1 MAALRPATAMWGK
14 GSSKLDPAADG
25 FVDSFYE
32 QTPIDPAWDL
42 EEKTEMIMDF
52 ITQQQVPEEAGPA
65 VVPYVPRGG

>member
-1 MAALRPATAMWGK
+1 MWGK

-52 ITQQQVPEEAGPA
+52 ITQQQVPEEAAAGRPA
-65 VVPYVPRGG
+65 VVPYVPRIG